1 MINLLTQQ
9 IIKEPNANAFVKA
22 RLEVVDWIGYA
33 LAGTATIQAVPF
45 LNLQKSL
52 PEGHSLNL
60 LGKRKLNV
68 FDSAFIN
75 ASVGNILELDS
86 VHRTSIIHPGDT
98 VIPAAIATS
107 SFINIDPHN
116 FLRAI
121 IIGYETAIR
130 MGICLGQDHY
140 ETFYSS
146 ATCGV
151 FGAAAASSFILN
163 FKNNPI
169 KLAEN
174 LNYSI
179 QLATMTSSGVW
190 QCRKGD
196 GEAKQYALANAAR
209 SGVTSAFLSQN
220 GAKAPQ
226 DMIEGE
232 LGFLKGYKNGTDYKE
247 LIKSNDNHL
256 INDISNKPWPACRH
270 SHPVIGVSLDL
281 KKDLVKNNLQ
291 IDQISE
297 IIIETYKTAIDF
309 CDKSYPQN
317 TIEGKFSLQHCCAIS
332 LKYGNI
338 KEDHF
343 KENILND
350 TSIKEIRK
358 KIIIKPNTKM
368 TKNFPNNYS
377 ASLSIKFN
385 DGSVLNRL
393 NRHAKGDP
401 ENPMSQKEIC
411 DKTLDLINSNSNG
424 FQDCELL
431 IKKIMNSDGKYIKN
445 KLIWFEDLQD
455 IISKGSKKC

>member
-1 MINLLTQQ
+1 MINCYLQINQITVQ
-9 IIKEPNANAFVKA
+9 IIE
-22 RLEVVDWIGYA
+22 
-33 LAGTATIQAVPF
+33 
-45 LNLQKSL
+45 S
-52 PEGHSLNL
+52 
-60 LGKRKLNV
+60 
-68 FDSAFIN
+68 
-75 ASVGNILELDS
+75 
-86 VHRTSIIHPGDT
+86 
-98 VIPAAIATS
+98 
-107 SFINIDPHN
+107 
-116 FLRAI
+116 
-121 IIGYETAIR
+121 
-130 MGICLGQDHY
+130 
-140 ETFYSS
+140 
-146 ATCGV
+146 
-151 FGAAAASSFILN
+151 
-163 FKNNPI
+163 
-169 KLAEN
+169 
-174 LNYSI
+174 
-179 QLATMTSSGVW
+179 
-190 QCRKGD
+190 
-196 GEAKQYALANAAR
+196 
-209 SGVTSAFLSQN
+209 
-220 GAKAPQ
+220 
-226 DMIEGE
+226 
-232 LGFLKGYKNGTDYKE
+232 
-247 LIKSNDNHL
+247 
-256 INDISNKPWPACRH
+256 
-270 SHPVIGVSLDL
+270 
-281 KKDLVKNNLQ
+281 
-291 IDQISE
+291 
-297 IIIETYKTAIDF
+297 YKTAIDF